1 MNKLLD
7 KLFRRYNN
15 ELLAFAT
22 NQSNINIA
30 EDIVQES
37 FLRLLQ
43 RSDFAT
49 LENPRAYLFKIASNL
64 SKNAYDY
71 DQVRRRYQ
79 PDKTIEIDEIAADI
93 PTIESTI
100 AAQQKIEHFLFV
112 VNQIPETVQHAFIL
126 SKLEGLSY
134 LDVAATLD
142 ISEKSAQ
149 RYVLKA
155 WQHLIKH
162 LGNDFFE

>member
-64 SKNAYDY
+64 SKNIYDY

-93 PTIESTI
+93 PTVESTI
-100 AAQQKIEHFLFV
+100 AAQQQIEYFLFV
-112 VNQIPETVQHAFIL
+112 INQLPEMVQHAFIL
-126 SKLEGLSY
+126 NKLDGLSY
-134 LDVAATLD
+134 PEVAATLD
-142 ISEKSAQ
+142 ISEKSVQ

-155 WQHLIKH
+155 WQHLM
-162 LGNDFFE
+162 LYLESDFFE